1 MKTKL
6 TYSLIVPT
14 IILFSLLILFNC
26 KKEPLKVTPTVTIS
40 SVTNITSVSASTGGN
55 VTADG
60 GATLTARGI
69 CWSSTN
75 KIPTTADGNINSG
88 SGLGSFTCPI
98 SGLSPGTTFYVNAY
112 ATNSVGTSYSST
124 STFSTLAVTPNITTT
139 ELTNITTTTA
149 VGGGTVTSD
158 GGSPVLAR
166 GACWST
172 KQNPTLADNKTLDGT
187 GIGIFTST
195 MTGLKAGTI
204 YYVKAYATN
213 SVGTMYGNEVSFKT
227 AENIPPIAD
236 GSASDKIGQVGSIIK
251 LTGSKSIDFD
261 KGGLIFQWR
270 QLHGGKDTRKYMTA
284 NDVNLPNNDVV
295 NPSFTAQWP
304 GNYVFELT
312 VTDKN
317 GLRDKDT
324 IDVMVNLEGT
334 RKLDVESVTFWDY
347 YGNWDTNLDV
357 TPSNS
362 GEMIKVF
369 DQALDAVVR
378 MGGKW
383 ASIDNISAFYDIYPL
398 PKIGFIGDPFSLNDN
413 QLELLVNRAKLKGLK
428 FCLQENNYPYDNL
441 TPKSEIDSLYYPH
454 TMQWWDQWFA
464 EYQSYII
471 GQAKLAE
478 RLKIEMIQILLGA
491 DFTFNLNQFPQ
502 YDKRWRLIIS
512 EIRKVYSGKI
522 GMSTYVNPLLWDNC
536 RLTFLDALDVYMP
549 NIATLGGGFPLT
561 SLKDPLKPTLSE
573 LKTKFNEYFDKLE
586 ITVQNKVP
594 IYVMITIPSWDGQN
608 GFKFSEPAP
617 RNETDFQEQV
627 DYYEAFFQAIYNR
640 PQIHGVF
647 VERIS
652 WFEQLI
658 FSPNYEFFYQGG
670 SASVRNKPAEEVV
683 KMWFKILN

>member
-1 MKTKL
+1 MTQM
-6 TYSLIVPT
+6 
-14 IILFSLLILFNC
+14 
-26 KKEPLKVTPTVTIS
+26 
-40 SVTNITSVSASTGGN
+40 TNITSISASTGGN

-60 GATLTARGI
+60 GASVTVRGN
-69 CWSSTN
+69 CWSATN
-75 KIPTTADGNINSG
+75 KTPTTADGNVSIG
-88 SGLGSFTCPI
+88 SGLGSFI
-98 SGLSPGTTFYVNAY
+98 SSITGLTPGTTYYVNAY

-124 STFSTLAVTPNITTT
+124 STFTTLALAPTITTT
-139 ELTNITTTTA
+139 VLSNISTTTA
-149 VGGGTVTSD
+149 VSGGTITTD
-158 GGSPVLAR
+158 GGSPVNAR
-166 GACWST
+166 GVCWST
-172 KQNPTLADNKTLDGT
+172 NQNPTIADSKTTDGT
-187 GIGIFTST
+187 GIGFFVST
-195 MTGLKAGTI
+195 MTGLKAGIT

-213 SVGTMYGNEVSFKT
+213 TVGTNYGNEVSFKT

-261 KGGLIFQWR
+261 NGGLIFQWR

-284 NDVNLPNNDVV
+284 NDANLTNTDIV

-304 GNYVFELT
+304 GNYAFELT

-317 GLRDKDT
+317 SLRDKDT
-324 IDVMVNLEGT
+324 IDVMVNMEGT
-334 RKLDVESVTFWDY
+334 RKLDVELVTFWDY

-357 TPSNS
+357 TPANS

-369 DQALDAVVR
+369 DQVLDVVVR

-383 ASIDNISAFYDIYPL
+383 ASIDNIAAFYDIYPL

-441 TPKSEIDSLYYPH
+441 TPKSEIDSLYFPH
-454 TMQWWDQWFA
+454 TVQWWDQWFT

-478 RLKIEMIQILLGA
+478 RLKIEMIQILLGS
-491 DFTFNLNQFPQ
+491 DFTFNLNQYPQ
-502 YDKRWRLIIS
+502 YDQRWRLIIS

-549 NIATLGGGFPLT
+549 SIATLGGGFPL
-561 SLKDPLKPTLSE
+561 SPLKDPLKPTLGE

-586 ITVQNKVP
+586 TTVQNKVP

-627 DYYEAFFQAIYNR
+627 DYYEAFFQTILNR

-683 KMWFKILN
+683 KLWFKILN